1 MQHRETQGW
10 EGRYGNTTIM
20 TPADIKVAIKTFEAA
35 NEKKQDYDELAEE
48 LCLDIEGDAQMLL
61 GQSSPAGFRQI
72 IRRFDSRTG

>member
-20 TPADIKVAIKTFEAA
+20 TPADIKVAIKTFETA

-48 LCLDIEGDAQMLL
+48 LCLDIEGDA
-61 GQSSPAGFRQI
+61 
-72 IRRFDSRTG
+72 